1 VRHRIFGIGWPF
13 GSEYSSCSTRKPRL
27 FDWTDNPGAATVPTA
42 VCMDTGIADGLNLPG
57 RKIAWLLESPA
68 INQFTGASTFV
79 MQNLEQVLDA
89 YEVVLTSDRNLCLLD
104 PKITYHPA
112 GSNLPWIPEPL
123 YGLHTKNKLCSMFA
137 SSKQMVE
144 GHRVRHRYAERF
156 RDRLDLF
163 GGALG
168 SPRLG
173 GDSVHPDKSQGIIPY
188 MFNIAMENCQVSTY
202 YSEKLTD
209 CFATGTVPVYWG
221 ADDVPRLFDES
232 GVLRLDDDFDIASL
246 TPALYHE
253 MRPALEHNLELVR
266 QLEGSDDLLYRRY
279 LQG

>member
-1 VRHRIFGIGWPF
+1 VRHRVFGIGWPF
-13 GSEYSSCSTRKPRL
+13 NPRWSSNSTRKPRL
-27 FDWTDNPGAATVPTA
+27 FDWSDNPAAATLPIT
-42 VCMDTGIADGLNLPG
+42 VCMDGAIASGLHLPG
-57 RKIAWLLESPA
+57 RKIAWLTESPA
-68 INQFTGASTFV
+68 INQWSGTSGFL

-89 YEVVLTSDRNLCLLD
+89 YEVILTSDRNVCLLD
-104 PKITYHPA
+104 PRITYHPA
-112 GSNLPWIPEPL
+112 GSNLPWIPESL
-123 YGLHTKNKLCSMFA
+123 YGLHPKSKLCSMFA

-144 GHRVRHRYAERF
+144 GHRVRHRYAELF

-173 GDSVHPDKSQGIIPY
+173 GGGAHPDKSQGIIPY
-188 MFNIAMENCQVSTY
+188 MFNIAMENCQVPTY

-221 ADDVPRLFDES
+221 AHDVPGLFDES
-232 GVLRLDDDFDIASL
+232 GVLRLDESFDIASL

-253 MRPALEHNLELVR
+253 MRPAIENNLELVR
-266 QLEGSDDLLYRRY
+266 RLEGSDDLLYRRY
-279 LQG
+279 LQD